1 MLGSADLQS
10 LADLASG
17 YDIVDRMRFVPF
29 GPRAVI
35 AIAAAALAPMLPV
48 ALLGVPLD
56 QLLKKLAGTLLGKP
70 G

>member
-1 MLGSADLQS
+1 MLGSADIQS
-10 LADLASG
+10 LADLGNG
-17 YDIVDRMRFVPF
+17 YGVVAKMCFVPF

-35 AIAAAALAPMLPV
+35 AIAAAALAPMVPV

-56 QLLKKLAGTLLGKP
+56 KLMAKLAGTLLGKP